1 VIVGRLRLRTVRASP
16 SAAARRRQ
24 RRASPGEEVG
34 AAVALK
40 DGQRATP
47 AELRAYMKE
56 NVAA

>member
-1 VIVGRLRLRTVRASP
+1 LRLRTVKASP
-16 SAAARRRQ
+16 SPEARRRQ